1 MVKQLT
7 VAALV
12 LVGPGSAWAQVS
24 RTTDAEQIKARQ
36 RISTMEGV
44 LERAVMNGADNL
56 LRQVES
62 VMPDAAMLSGQPQVR
77 GFRLDN
83 YGVFFDVEVPA
94 LRLSIA
100 WMVKSAQTGSQVA
113 STTLAELKALIAR
126 MPPGE
131 RERTT
136 VLLQRLELLMGA
148 TAPAPPAASSMGL
161 RANTVGAATTARQ
174 PVAGPLDID
183 NPNEAWTREVKS
195 ALMEAMLENS
205 NPLAIGDNEWLTV
218 AARDNIPSDP
228 RIPGDS
234 TDYSTVMFRVKG
246 SDLAAFHARRITIDE
261 AKKRV
266 EVTEY

>member
-1 MVKQLT
+1 MVKQFM
-7 VAALV
+7 VVALV
-12 LVGPGSAWAQVS
+12 LAGTGSTWAQVG
-24 RTTDAEQIKARQ
+24 RTSEAEQIRVRQ

-56 LRQVES
+56 LRQVET
-62 VMPDAAMLSGQPQVR
+62 VMPDAAVLSGQPQVR

-100 WMVKSAQTGSQVA
+100 WMVKSAQAGPQVA
-113 STTLAELKALIAR
+113 SATLADLKAAVAR

-131 RERTT
+131 RERMS
-136 VLLQRLELLMGA
+136 VLLQRLELALGA
-148 TAPAPPAASSMGL
+148 SVPGPPMASAMGL
-161 RANTVGAATTARQ
+161 RTGAVGAATTARQ
-174 PVAGPLDID
+174 PVPSPLDTD

-195 ALMEAMLENS
+195 ALIEAMLENS
-205 NPLAIGDNEWLTV
+205 NPLGIGDNEWLTV
-218 AARDNIPSDP
+218 AARDNVPSDP
-228 RIPGDS
+228 RIPGDN
-234 TDYSTVMFRVKG
+234 TDSSTVIFRVKG
-246 SDLAAFHARRITIDE
+246 SDLTAFHARRITIDE